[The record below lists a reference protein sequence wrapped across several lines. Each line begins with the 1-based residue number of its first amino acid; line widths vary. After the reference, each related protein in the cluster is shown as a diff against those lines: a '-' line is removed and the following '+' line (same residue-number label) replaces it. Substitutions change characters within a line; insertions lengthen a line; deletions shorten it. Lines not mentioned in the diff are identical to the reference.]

1 VNPDFFQKPQQNREA
16 IMEFVN
22 ATPHTLN
29 IVCADGSIREIAPSG
44 IVPRLGQT
52 REKTHIL
59 DGIEVFHVRL
69 GELENLPEEDEDGE
83 TVYIVSRMVLD
94 AAPGR
99 GDLLSPGEL
108 VRDWSGKV
116 IGCQGLSL

>member
-1 VNPDFFQKPQQNREA
+1 
-16 IMEFVN
+16 MEFVN

-44 IVPRLGQT
+44 ILPRLGQT

-69 GELENLPEEDEDGE
+69 GEIEKLPEEDGE

-108 VRDWSGKV
+108 VRDSSGKV